1 MKVKTKDLKG
11 AALDWAVAKCE
22 DALGYYVQ
30 PNEKRGTTKWEVL
43 PCTRRYSTN
52 WIHGGPII
60 DREKIAIRPHLHD
73 TQHWSADKPLTDFSG
88 RLSSFSTGDTA
99 LIAAM
104 RCYVSKKLGET
115 VDIPK
120 ELV

>member
-11 AALDWAVAKCE
+11 AALDWVVAQCEGVEIQKPELGQMFVYSSAFGNAYNPSINGSIAV
-22 DALGYYVQ
+22 
-30 PNEKRGTTKWEVL
+30 
-43 PCTRRYSTN
+43 
-52 WIHGGPII
+52 PII
-60 DREKIAIRPHLHD
+60 EREKIDLRWLAKQQMWCCYTH
-73 TQHWSADKPLTDFSG
+73 QHHIDGFVNGVGFSSETF
-88 RLSSFSTGDTA
+88 L
-99 LIAAM
+99 LAAM